1 MTISRRLLQPLDSN
15 HCTVLTKYSTT
26 SMRERLLFTIQ
37 HSTFLR
43 MLGWQDNTATGPISP
58 ERRRMNGVALH
69 TFSPHISR
77 FMQRLAPD
85 ITKFTALTYEY
96 VTGGKRF
103 LKLYASI
110 STLKFSTNLQW
121 FCNSTTS
128 FNLKGLTLHT
138 LFHAETCLHCTT
150 CVCGFG
156 IFLAFAPAQSCT
168 HVANMRQDQV
178 PGAISEDRN

>member
-1 MTISRRLLQPLDSN
+1 
-15 HCTVLTKYSTT
+15 
-26 SMRERLLFTIQ
+26 MRERLLFIIQ

-58 ERRRMNGVALH
+58 ERSRMNGVALH

-121 FCNSTTS
+121 FCNLTTS

-168 HVANMRQDQV
+168 HVANMRQDQA